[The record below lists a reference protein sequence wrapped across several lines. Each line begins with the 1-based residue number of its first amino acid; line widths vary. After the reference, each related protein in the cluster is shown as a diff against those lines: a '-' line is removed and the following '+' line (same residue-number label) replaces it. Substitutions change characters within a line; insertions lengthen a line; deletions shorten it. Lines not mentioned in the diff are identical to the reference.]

1 MVHTKCTEGPDPMA
15 HIKCTKGPDPMVYS
29 KKTTEDAGD
38 AMRRIG
44 DHMKQRLIRQFHT
57 WFQCLALVFAL
68 TCIVVLGAGGAA
80 AEDAEKT
87 GSITIHELSGDDHQ
101 TAVGGIR
108 LSICNITNSY
118 EEIRAAIEAGT
129 VESLVPEAERTIL
142 DTQVS
147 DAGSGTV
154 TFRGL
159 SRGVYLIWQ
168 TNQAEDFAQLGYTAE
183 CEAFLVQL
191 PKTDEKGNEEW
202 NVTCSPKV
210 KVDRTPE
217 KTQVMVLK
225 KWEDNFDALKL
236 RPTSIEV
243 GLYKDGDLYDTVTL
257 SAAQNWQHSWTDLE
271 KDAVWTV
278 KEIKVPKYYSTEV
291 TSEGLTFTITNTLL
305 PTPGGSKDEPPTE
318 KPPEDE
324 PETGDT
330 PISDTPPSTPNGGTP
345 RTPVKT
351 GDTTPI
357 IGMSLLLMSAGITII
372 LLINKRRR
380 RSR

>member
-1 MVHTKCTEGPDPMA
+1 
-15 HIKCTKGPDPMVYS
+15 
-29 KKTTEDAGD
+29 
-38 AMRRIG
+38 
-44 DHMKQRLIRQFHT
+44 MKRMFIRQFHT
-57 WFQCLALVFAL
+57 WFQCLTLAFAL
-68 TCIVVLGAGGAA
+68 TCIVFLRAGGAA
-80 AEDAEKT
+80 AEDAGKT
-87 GSITIHELSGDDHQ
+87 GSITIHELAGDDHQ

-129 VESLVPEAERTIL
+129 VESLVPEAQRTVI

-147 DAGSGTV
+147 DSSSGTV
-154 TFRGL
+154 VFGGL
-159 SRGVYLIWQ
+159 ARGVYLIWQ
-168 TNQAEDFAQLGYTAE
+168 TNQADDFKELGYSAE

-202 NVTCSPKV
+202 NLTCSPKV
-210 KVDRTPE
+210 RVDRTPE

-236 RPTSIEV
+236 RPTTIEV

-257 SAAQNWQHSWTDLE
+257 SAAENWQHSWTDLD

-278 KEIKVPKYYSTEV
+278 KEIKVPKYYSTQV
-291 TSEGLTFTITNTLL
+291 TAEGLTFTITNTLL

-318 KPPEDE
+318 VPPEDE
-324 PETGDT
+324 LPPDDT
-330 PISDTPPSTPNGGTP
+330 TISDTPPSTPGGGTP
-345 RTPVKT
+345 RPPVKT

-357 IGMSLLLMSAGITII
+357 IGMCLLMISAGIAII
-372 LLINKRRR
+372 LLIHKRRR
-380 RSR
+380 RVR